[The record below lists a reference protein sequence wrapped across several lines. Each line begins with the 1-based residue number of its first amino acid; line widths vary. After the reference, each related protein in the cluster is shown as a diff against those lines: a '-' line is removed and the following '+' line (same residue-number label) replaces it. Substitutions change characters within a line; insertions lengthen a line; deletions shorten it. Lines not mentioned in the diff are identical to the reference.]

1 MDKTDI
7 NIKFLEILVNIVRE
21 QNMQL
26 LKIIAEEENLDIR
39 ELVKLVPTNYQL
51 KQNISKTSQ

>member
-7 NIKFLEILVNIVRE
+7 NVKFLEILVNIVRE
-21 QNMQL
+21 QNMQM

-39 ELVKLVPTNYQL
+39 ELIKLVPTNYQL
-51 KQNISKTSQ
+51 KMNISKINK